1 MERPAEPLL
10 RCFAANDAL
19 HRPPSPPPRKI
30 PESALFA
37 LRGILVSSLQTSG
50 GNGHRVDAPVPR
62 ARHAPGRT
70 SSSSPPPPPRR
81 RPRLHVTFDSPTA
94 RATAGVTTV
103 NSDNRPSTA
112 PTPPQNSSR
121 GKENA
126 VKDREERLRLVREKH
141 DEERQRKLDELKQQA
156 LAVQRYREQKEEER
170 RRRLDEMR
178 SRDSERRQQVEER
191 KRQLFEAEREKRD
204 AILKKNLEREA
215 RIVSKRRNERSSIV
229 FAFGSSTPRMLE
241 PSETGGSYWASR
253 RATSTSNVMML
264 SSTTPMGPLTRRS
277 SERELNECSGK
288 KRAASAGG
296 LSNRS
301 TDDFSEYNNKRHSV
315 MDVLRWSDMCYPVIP
330 EYPVDVGCEGGDGSA
345 ERRAARRKTDLMPTI
360 VSPRD
365 LTPCSR
371 PGSSSSSR
379 RSPGRAS
386 SMTRLDG
393 TAATAFGGGGVRLLS
408 SARSMSHLAGGGGR
422 SVVLGANKD
431 RSTHHR
437 SMIALN
443 PVPPPRPTRAER
455 LRKRAREFANGGGAG
470 MKSGE
475 MTPNRPQSSMS
486 QSSTGPL
493 PTQPRSRPVATPR
506 KPRPISIAVTGV
518 TSDPP
523 AKSPATGERPPLP
536 KVNVTKKSI
545 TPKVETKKFP
555 NDNTKQQS
563 STAVKDKNKNA
574 KNSTETSDNVESS
587 DQQHTTAVVSKDE
600 DSHRENSIQGSVN
613 DLAECD
619 MTASMLATKQK
630 ISTEEEAKAALAE
643 RRKLA
648 REQAERDAELERQRL
663 EAERLAEE
671 ERLRCEEEEQ
681 RRQEEEQ
688 LRMLEEA
695 RKSEELRLQLAIEET
710 KKREE
715 EDKKRKEEEH
725 KLKLEKEEADRKA
738 KEEAEKLR
746 QEMEIKLK
754 KEEEDRQLRR
764 KRVEAIMLRTRNQ
777 GKGNASTK
785 EETESAE
792 QHAGENKTE
801 KPSSDPMT
809 TSQGP
814 VSETDAMLNA
824 ERVHSSSSTT
834 SSASSS
840 PTSPTGDTQ
849 SNGLL
854 PVETSG
860 SKQNGRAD
868 NSAVHQSNGCLPT
881 ANGGTVFSSEVQLNN
896 VTNNLLDLSLEPIP
910 SDALS
915 TQQIIDIGMSKCIQ
929 GNTADFPA
937 YQETNRS
944 EQQIV
949 NDLLS

>member
-1 MERPAEPLL
+1 MEHPAEPLQL
-10 RCFAANDAL
+10 RYDDVNDTL
-19 HRPPSPPPRKI
+19 HDRSPSPPPRKI
-30 PESALFA
+30 PESALSA
-37 LRGILVSSLQTSG
+37 LRGILVSSLQMPAE
-50 GNGHRVDAPVPR
+50 APVPR
-62 ARHAPGRT
+62 ARRAPGRT

-81 RPRLHVTFDSPTA
+81 RPRLHVTFESRTA

-126 VKDREERLRLVREKH
+126 IKDREERLRLVREKH

-178 SRDSERRQQVEER
+178 LRDTERRQQVEER

-301 TDDFSEYNNKRHSV
+301 TDEYNNKRHSV
-315 MDVLRWSDMCYPVIP
+315 MGVLHWSDMCYPVIP
-330 EYPVDVGCEGGDGSA
+330 EYPVDVVCEGGDGSA
-345 ERRAARRKTDLMPTI
+345 ERKAARRKTDLMPTI

-379 RSPGRAS
+379 RSP
-386 SMTRLDG
+386 
-393 TAATAFGGGGVRLLS
+393 
-408 SARSMSHLAGGGGR
+408 
-422 SVVLGANKD
+422 
-431 RSTHHR
+431 
-437 SMIALN
+437 
-443 PVPPPRPTRAER
+443 
-455 LRKRAREFANGGGAG
+455 G

-518 TSDPP
+518 TSDQPI
-523 AKSPATGERPPLP
+523 KSPATGERPPLP

-555 NDNTKQQS
+555 NDNTKLQS
-563 STAVKDKNKNA
+563 TTVKEKNKNA
-574 KNSTETSDNVESS
+574 KNSTETPDNVESS
-587 DQQHTTAVVSKDE
+587 EQQHTVAVVPKDE
-600 DSHRENSIQGSVN
+600 DSRENSNQGSVN

-715 EDKKRKEEEH
+715 EEKKRKEEEH

-792 QHAGENKTE
+792 QQAGENKTE

-814 VSETDAMLNA
+814 VSETEAMLTA

-834 SSASSS
+834 SSASS
-840 PTSPTGDTQ
+840 PTSPPGEAL

-881 ANGGTVFSSEVQLNN
+881 ANGGTVFNSEVQLNN

-915 TQQIIDIGMSKCIQ
+915 TQQIIDIGMKKCIQ
-929 GNTADFPA
+929 DNTTEFTT

>member
-1 MERPAEPLL
+1 MEHPAEPLQL
-10 RCFAANDAL
+10 RYDDVNDTL
-19 HRPPSPPPRKI
+19 HDRSPSPPPRKI
-30 PESALFA
+30 PESALSA
-37 LRGILVSSLQTSG
+37 LRGILVSSLQMPAE
-50 GNGHRVDAPVPR
+50 APVPR
-62 ARHAPGRT
+62 ARRTPGRT

-81 RPRLHVTFDSPTA
+81 RPRLHVTFESRTA
-94 RATAGVTTV
+94 RATAAGVTTV

-121 GKENA
+121 AGGLHWFAHGADSFDFYDETDETGKENA
-126 VKDREERLRLVREKH
+126 IKDREERLRLVREKH

-178 SRDSERRQQVEER
+178 LRDTERRQQVEER

-301 TDDFSEYNNKRHSV
+301 TD
-315 MDVLRWSDMCYPVIP
+315 
-330 EYPVDVGCEGGDGSA
+330 
-345 ERRAARRKTDLMPTI
+345 
-360 VSPRD
+360 
-365 LTPCSR
+365 
-371 PGSSSSSR
+371 
-379 RSPGRAS
+379 
-386 SMTRLDG
+386 
-393 TAATAFGGGGVRLLS
+393 
-408 SARSMSHLAGGGGR
+408 
-422 SVVLGANKD
+422 
-431 RSTHHR
+431 
-437 SMIALN
+437 
-443 PVPPPRPTRAER
+443 
-455 LRKRAREFANGGGAG
+455 G

-475 MTPNRPQSSMS
+475 MTPNRPMSSMS

-518 TSDPP
+518 TSDQPV
-523 AKSPATGERPPLP
+523 KSPATGERPPLP

-555 NDNTKQQS
+555 NDNTKLQS
-563 STAVKDKNKNA
+563 TTVKEKNKNA
-574 KNSTETSDNVESS
+574 KNSTETPDNVESS
-587 DQQHTTAVVSKDE
+587 EQQHTVAVVSKDE
-600 DSHRENSIQGSVN
+600 DSRENSNQGSVN

-715 EDKKRKEEEH
+715 EEKKRKEEEH

-792 QHAGENKTE
+792 QQAGENKSE

-814 VSETDAMLNA
+814 VSETEAMLTA

-834 SSASSS
+834 SSASS
-840 PTSPTGDTQ
+840 PTSPPGEAL

-881 ANGGTVFSSEVQLNN
+881 ANGGTVFNSEVQLNN

-915 TQQIIDIGMSKCIQ
+915 TQQIIDIGMKKCIQ
-929 GNTADFPA
+929 DNTTEFTT

>member
-1 MERPAEPLL
+1 MAGLL
-10 RCFAANDAL
+10 RVPHYRHSGEDSRRTGPEEGIDNL
-19 HRPPSPPPRKI
+19 LLV
-30 PESALFA
+30 PESVLDMDGNQLRDDLNGLRFA
-37 LRGILVSSLQTSG
+37 FRKQYLQADLG
-50 GNGHRVDAPVPR
+50 PQGNIWI
-62 ARHAPGRT
+62 
-70 SSSSPPPPPRR
+70 S
-81 RPRLHVTFDSPTA
+81 
-94 RATAGVTTV
+94 GVTTV

-126 VKDREERLRLVREKH
+126 IKDREERLRLVREKH

-178 SRDSERRQQVEER
+178 LRDTERRQQVEER

-301 TDDFSEYNNKRHSV
+301 TDEYNNKRHSV
-315 MDVLRWSDMCYPVIP
+315 MGVLHWSDMCYPVIP
-330 EYPVDVGCEGGDGSA
+330 EYPVDVVCEGGDGSA
-345 ERRAARRKTDLMPTI
+345 ERKAARRKTDLMPTI

-379 RSPGRAS
+379 RSP
-386 SMTRLDG
+386 
-393 TAATAFGGGGVRLLS
+393 
-408 SARSMSHLAGGGGR
+408 
-422 SVVLGANKD
+422 
-431 RSTHHR
+431 
-437 SMIALN
+437 
-443 PVPPPRPTRAER
+443 
-455 LRKRAREFANGGGAG
+455 G

-518 TSDPP
+518 TSDQPI
-523 AKSPATGERPPLP
+523 KSPATGERPPLP

-555 NDNTKQQS
+555 NDNTKLQS
-563 STAVKDKNKNA
+563 TTVKEKNKNA
-574 KNSTETSDNVESS
+574 KNSTETPDNVESS
-587 DQQHTTAVVSKDE
+587 EQQHTVAVVPKDE
-600 DSHRENSIQGSVN
+600 DSRENSNQGSVN

-715 EDKKRKEEEH
+715 EEKKRKEEEH

-792 QHAGENKTE
+792 QQAGENKTE

-814 VSETDAMLNA
+814 VSETEAMLTA

-834 SSASSS
+834 SSASS
-840 PTSPTGDTQ
+840 PTSPPGEAL

-881 ANGGTVFSSEVQLNN
+881 ANGGTVFNSEVQLNN

-915 TQQIIDIGMSKCIQ
+915 TQQIIDIGMKKCIQ
-929 GNTADFPA
+929 DNTTEFTT

>member
-1 MERPAEPLL
+1 M
-10 RCFAANDAL
+10 NHAL
-19 HRPPSPPPRKI
+19 TFV
-30 PESALFA
+30 LQMDW
-37 LRGILVSSLQTSG
+37 VSNNQYNQNWT
-50 GNGHRVDAPVPR
+50 
-62 ARHAPGRT
+62 
-70 SSSSPPPPPRR
+70 
-81 RPRLHVTFDSPTA
+81 
-94 RATAGVTTV
+94 GVTTV
-103 NSDNRPSTA
+103 NSDNRPNTA

-126 VKDREERLRLVREKH
+126 IKDREERLRLVREKH

-178 SRDSERRQQVEER
+178 LRDSERRQQVEER

-301 TDDFSEYNNKRHSV
+301 TD
-315 MDVLRWSDMCYPVIP
+315 
-330 EYPVDVGCEGGDGSA
+330 EGGDGSA

-393 TAATAFGGGGVRLLS
+393 AATAFGGGSGRLLS
-408 SARSMSHLAGGGGR
+408 SARSMSHLAGGGGGGGGGR

-431 RSTHHR
+431 RSTLHR

-518 TSDPP
+518 TSDQS

-555 NDNTKQQS
+555 NDNTKLQS
-563 STAVKDKNKNA
+563 TTVKEKNKNT

-587 DQQHTTAVVSKDE
+587 EQQHTVAAVSKDE
-600 DSHRENSIQGSVN
+600 DSRENSNQGSVN

-715 EDKKRKEEEH
+715 EEKKRKEEEH

-792 QHAGENKTE
+792 QQAGENKTE

-814 VSETDAMLNA
+814 VSETEAMLTA
-824 ERVHSSSSTT
+824 ERVHSSSTTT
-834 SSASSS
+834 SSASS
-840 PTSPTGDTQ
+840 PTSPPGDVL

-854 PVETSG
+854 PVETSD

-868 NSAVHQSNGCLPT
+868 NSTAHQSNGCLPT

-915 TQQIIDIGMSKCIQ
+915 TQQIIDIGMKKCIQ
-929 GNTADFPA
+929 DNTTEFTT

>member
-1 MERPAEPLL
+1 MAEFV
-10 RCFAANDAL
+10 RVTSN
-19 HRPPSPPPRKI
+19 PSI
-30 PESALFA
+30 NS
-37 LRGILVSSLQTSG
+37 
-50 GNGHRVDAPVPR
+50 
-62 ARHAPGRT
+62 
-70 SSSSPPPPPRR
+70 
-81 RPRLHVTFDSPTA
+81 
-94 RATAGVTTV
+94 AGVTTV

-126 VKDREERLRLVREKH
+126 IKDREERLRLVREKH

-178 SRDSERRQQVEER
+178 LRDTERRQQVEER

-301 TDDFSEYNNKRHSV
+301 TDEYNNKRHSV
-315 MDVLRWSDMCYPVIP
+315 MGVLHWSDMCYPVIP
-330 EYPVDVGCEGGDGSA
+330 EYPVDVVCEGGDGSA
-345 ERRAARRKTDLMPTI
+345 ERKAARRKTDLMPTI

-379 RSPGRAS
+379 RSP
-386 SMTRLDG
+386 
-393 TAATAFGGGGVRLLS
+393 
-408 SARSMSHLAGGGGR
+408 
-422 SVVLGANKD
+422 
-431 RSTHHR
+431 
-437 SMIALN
+437 
-443 PVPPPRPTRAER
+443 
-455 LRKRAREFANGGGAG
+455 G

-518 TSDPP
+518 TSDQPI
-523 AKSPATGERPPLP
+523 KSPATGERPPLP

-555 NDNTKQQS
+555 NDNTKLQS
-563 STAVKDKNKNA
+563 TTVKEKNKNA
-574 KNSTETSDNVESS
+574 KNSTETPDNVESS
-587 DQQHTTAVVSKDE
+587 EQQHTVAVVPKDE
-600 DSHRENSIQGSVN
+600 DSRENSNQGSVN

-715 EDKKRKEEEH
+715 EEKKRKEEEH

-792 QHAGENKTE
+792 QQAGENKTE

-814 VSETDAMLNA
+814 VSETEAMLTA

-834 SSASSS
+834 SSASS
-840 PTSPTGDTQ
+840 PTSPPGEAL

-881 ANGGTVFSSEVQLNN
+881 ANGGTVFNSEVQLNN

-915 TQQIIDIGMSKCIQ
+915 TQQIIDIGMKKCIQ
-929 GNTADFPA
+929 DNTTEFTT

>member
-1 MERPAEPLL
+1 MERPTVAPMTLG
-10 RCFAANDAL
+10 CFSA
-19 HRPPSPPPRKI
+19 PRNI
-30 PESALFA
+30 PESALTA
-37 LRGILVSSLQTSG
+37 LRGILRTSLSAAA
-50 GNGHRVDAPVPR
+50 APVPPAR
-62 ARHAPGRT
+62 RYVPHRRHA
-70 SSSSPPPPPRR
+70 SPPQ
-81 RPRLHVTFDSPTA
+81 RPDRHVTFDSPAACTRTA
-94 RATAGVTTV
+94 AGVTTV

-112 PTPPQNSSR
+112 PTPPQNPSKGGLHWFAHGADSFDFYGETYET
-121 GKENA
+121 GKDA
-126 VKDREERLRLVREKH
+126 IKDREERLRLVREKH
-141 DEERQRKLDELKQQA
+141 DEERQRKLEELKQQA

-170 RRRLDEMR
+170 RRRLEEMR
-178 SRDSERRQQVEER
+178 SRDFERRQQVEER
-191 KRQLFEAEREKRD
+191 KRQLFEAEREKRE
-204 AILKKNLEREA
+204 AILKKNQEREA
-215 RIVSKRRNERSSIV
+215 RIESKRRNERSSIV

-296 LSNRS
+296 LSNRN
-301 TDDFSEYNNKRHSV
+301 TD
-315 MDVLRWSDMCYPVIP
+315 
-330 EYPVDVGCEGGDGSA
+330 
-345 ERRAARRKTDLMPTI
+345 
-360 VSPRD
+360 
-365 LTPCSR
+365 
-371 PGSSSSSR
+371 
-379 RSPGRAS
+379 
-386 SMTRLDG
+386 
-393 TAATAFGGGGVRLLS
+393 
-408 SARSMSHLAGGGGR
+408 
-422 SVVLGANKD
+422 
-431 RSTHHR
+431 
-437 SMIALN
+437 
-443 PVPPPRPTRAER
+443 
-455 LRKRAREFANGGGAG
+455 G

-475 MTPNRPQSSMS
+475 MTPSRPQSSMS

-493 PTQPRSRPVATPR
+493 PSQPRSRPVATPR
-506 KPRPISIAVTGV
+506 KPRPISIAVTGI
-518 TSDPP
+518 TASTDQS

-536 KVNVTKKSI
+536 KVNVTKKTI
-545 TPKVETKKFP
+545 TPKTESKKFP
-555 NDNTKQQS
+555 NDNKQSTTKEKIKNTKS
-563 STAVKDKNKNA
+563 S
-574 KNSTETSDNVESS
+574 ETSENVESS
-587 DQQHTTAVVSKDE
+587 QHHSTAVMSKDE
-600 DSHRENSIQGSVN
+600 DSQENSIQESIS

-643 RRKLA
+643 RRRLA
-648 REQAERDAELERQRL
+648 REQAEKDAELERQRL

-688 LRMLEEA
+688 LRLLEEA

-715 EDKKRKEEEH
+715 EEKKRKEEEL

-777 GKGNASTK
+777 GKGSSNASTK
-785 EETESAE
+785 EETESTE
-792 QHAGENKTE
+792 QQAGEKTE
-801 KPSSDPMT
+801 KLSSDLMT

-814 VSETDAMLNA
+814 VSDTEAMLTA
-824 ERVHSSSSTT
+824 ERNHSSSSVL
-834 SSASSS
+834 
-840 PTSPTGDTQ
+840 PPDDVL

-854 PVETSG
+854 LEPSG
-860 SKQNGRAD
+860 PKQNGHTNNDD
-868 NSAVHQSNGCLPT
+868 NSNNSGAIHHSNGHSA
-881 ANGGTVFSSEVQLNN
+881 ANGSIFGSEVQLNN

-910 SDALS
+910 SDTLS

-929 GNTADFPA
+929 DNATDFTA

-944 EQQIV
+944 EKQIV

>member
-1 MERPAEPLL
+1 MAGLL
-10 RCFAANDAL
+10 RVPHYRHSGEDSRRTGPEEGIDNL
-19 HRPPSPPPRKI
+19 LLV
-30 PESALFA
+30 PESVLDMDGNQLRDDLNGLRFA
-37 LRGILVSSLQTSG
+37 FRKQYLQADLG
-50 GNGHRVDAPVPR
+50 PQGNIWI
-62 ARHAPGRT
+62 
-70 SSSSPPPPPRR
+70 S
-81 RPRLHVTFDSPTA
+81 
-94 RATAGVTTV
+94 GVTTV
-103 NSDNRPSTA
+103 NSDNRPNTA

-121 GKENA
+121 GGLHWFAHGADSFDFNDETDETGKENA
-126 VKDREERLRLVREKH
+126 IKDREERLRLVREKH

-178 SRDSERRQQVEER
+178 LRDSERRQQVEER

-315 MDVLRWSDMCYPVIP
+315 MNVLHWSDMCYPVIP

-393 TAATAFGGGGVRLLS
+393 AATAFGGGSGRLLS
-408 SARSMSHLAGGGGR
+408 SARSMSHLAGGGGGGGGGR

-431 RSTHHR
+431 RSTLHR

-518 TSDPP
+518 TSDQS

-555 NDNTKQQS
+555 NDNTKLQS
-563 STAVKDKNKNA
+563 TTVKEKNKNA

-587 DQQHTTAVVSKDE
+587 EQQHTVAAVSKDE
-600 DSHRENSIQGSVN
+600 DSRENSNQGSVN

-715 EDKKRKEEEH
+715 EEKKRKEEEH

-792 QHAGENKTE
+792 QQAGENKTE

-814 VSETDAMLNA
+814 VSETEAMLTA
-824 ERVHSSSSTT
+824 ERVHSSSTTT
-834 SSASSS
+834 SSASS
-840 PTSPTGDTQ
+840 PTSPPGDVL

-868 NSAVHQSNGCLPT
+868 NSTAHQSNGCLPT

-915 TQQIIDIGMSKCIQ
+915 TQQIIDIGMKKCIQ
-929 GNTADFPA
+929 DNTTEFTT

>member
-1 MERPAEPLL
+1 MAEFV
-10 RCFAANDAL
+10 RVTSN
-19 HRPPSPPPRKI
+19 PSI
-30 PESALFA
+30 NS
-37 LRGILVSSLQTSG
+37 
-50 GNGHRVDAPVPR
+50 
-62 ARHAPGRT
+62 
-70 SSSSPPPPPRR
+70 
-81 RPRLHVTFDSPTA
+81 
-94 RATAGVTTV
+94 GVTTV

-126 VKDREERLRLVREKH
+126 IKDREERLRLVREKH

-301 TDDFSEYNNKRHSV
+301 TDEYNNKRHSV

-393 TAATAFGGGGVRLLS
+393 TAATAFGGGGGRLLS
-408 SARSMSHLAGGGGR
+408 SARSMSHLASGGGR

-555 NDNTKQQS
+555 NDNTKQQT

-587 DQQHTTAVVSKDE
+587 NQHHTTSVVSKDE
-600 DSHRENSIQGSVN
+600 DSRENSIQGSVN

-792 QHAGENKTE
+792 QQAGENKTE

-814 VSETDAMLNA
+814 VSETEAMLTA
-824 ERVHSSSSTT
+824 ERVHSLSSNT

-840 PTSPTGDTQ
+840 PTSPPGDTL

-881 ANGGTVFSSEVQLNN
+881 ANGGTVFNSEVQLNN

>member
-1 MERPAEPLL
+1 
-10 RCFAANDAL
+10 
-19 HRPPSPPPRKI
+19 
-30 PESALFA
+30 
-37 LRGILVSSLQTSG
+37 
-50 GNGHRVDAPVPR
+50 
-62 ARHAPGRT
+62 
-70 SSSSPPPPPRR
+70 
-81 RPRLHVTFDSPTA
+81 
-94 RATAGVTTV
+94 
-103 NSDNRPSTA
+103 
-112 PTPPQNSSR
+112 
-121 GKENA
+121 
-126 VKDREERLRLVREKH
+126 
-141 DEERQRKLDELKQQA
+141 
-156 LAVQRYREQKEEER
+156 
-170 RRRLDEMR
+170 
-178 SRDSERRQQVEER
+178 
-191 KRQLFEAEREKRD
+191 
-204 AILKKNLEREA
+204 
-215 RIVSKRRNERSSIV
+215 
-229 FAFGSSTPRMLE
+229 
-241 PSETGGSYWASR
+241 
-253 RATSTSNVMML
+253 
-264 SSTTPMGPLTRRS
+264 
-277 SERELNECSGK
+277 
-288 KRAASAGG
+288 
-296 LSNRS
+296 
-301 TDDFSEYNNKRHSV
+301 
-315 MDVLRWSDMCYPVIP
+315 
-330 EYPVDVGCEGGDGSA
+330 
-345 ERRAARRKTDLMPTI
+345 
-360 VSPRD
+360 
-365 LTPCSR
+365 
-371 PGSSSSSR
+371 
-379 RSPGRAS
+379 
-386 SMTRLDG
+386 
-393 TAATAFGGGGVRLLS
+393 
-408 SARSMSHLAGGGGR
+408 
-422 SVVLGANKD
+422 
-431 RSTHHR
+431 
-437 SMIALN
+437 
-443 PVPPPRPTRAER
+443 
-455 LRKRAREFANGGGAG
+455 
-470 MKSGE
+470 
-475 MTPNRPQSSMS
+475 
-486 QSSTGPL
+486 
-493 PTQPRSRPVATPR
+493 
-506 KPRPISIAVTGV
+506 VTGV
-518 TSDPP
+518 TSDQPV
-523 AKSPATGERPPLP
+523 KSPATGERPPLP

-555 NDNTKQQS
+555 NDNTKLQS
-563 STAVKDKNKNA
+563 TTVKEKNKNA
-574 KNSTETSDNVESS
+574 KNSTETPDNVESS
-587 DQQHTTAVVSKDE
+587 EQQHTVAVVSKDE
-600 DSHRENSIQGSVN
+600 DSRENSNQGSVN

-715 EDKKRKEEEH
+715 EEKKRKEEEH

-792 QHAGENKTE
+792 QQAGENKTE

-814 VSETDAMLNA
+814 VSETEAMLTA

-834 SSASSS
+834 TSSASS
-840 PTSPTGDTQ
+840 PTSPPGEAL

-860 SKQNGRAD
+860 SKQNGLAD

-881 ANGGTVFSSEVQLNN
+881 ANGGTVFNSEVQLNN

-915 TQQIIDIGMSKCIQ
+915 TQQIIDIGMKKCIQ
-929 GNTADFPA
+929 DNTTEFTA

-944 EQQIV
+944 DQQIV

>member
-1 MERPAEPLL
+1 MKFNRSLYSFHSGLFFDFVNP
-10 RCFAANDAL
+10 NDL
-19 HRPPSPPPRKI
+19 TQISI
-30 PESALFA
+30 
-37 LRGILVSSLQTSG
+37 Q
-50 GNGHRVDAPVPR
+50 
-62 ARHAPGRT
+62 
-70 SSSSPPPPPRR
+70 
-81 RPRLHVTFDSPTA
+81 
-94 RATAGVTTV
+94 GVTTV

-126 VKDREERLRLVREKH
+126 IKDREERLRLVREKH

-178 SRDSERRQQVEER
+178 LRDTERRQQVEER

-301 TDDFSEYNNKRHSV
+301 TDEYNNKRHSV
-315 MDVLRWSDMCYPVIP
+315 MGVLHWSDMCYPVIP
-330 EYPVDVGCEGGDGSA
+330 EYPVDVVCEGGDGSA
-345 ERRAARRKTDLMPTI
+345 ERKAARRKTDLMPTI

-393 TAATAFGGGGVRLLS
+393 AATAFGGGCGRLLS
-408 SARSMSHLAGGGGR
+408 SARSMSHLASGGGGGR

-475 MTPNRPQSSMS
+475 MTPNRPMSSMS

-518 TSDPP
+518 TSDQPV
-523 AKSPATGERPPLP
+523 KSPATGERPPLP

-555 NDNTKQQS
+555 NDNTKLQS
-563 STAVKDKNKNA
+563 TTVKEKNKNA
-574 KNSTETSDNVESS
+574 KNSTETPDNVESS
-587 DQQHTTAVVSKDE
+587 EQQHTVAVVSKDE
-600 DSHRENSIQGSVN
+600 DSRENSNQGSVN

-715 EDKKRKEEEH
+715 EEKKRKEEEH

-792 QHAGENKTE
+792 QQAGENKSE

-814 VSETDAMLNA
+814 VSETEAMLTA

-834 SSASSS
+834 SSASS
-840 PTSPTGDTQ
+840 PTSPPGEAL

-881 ANGGTVFSSEVQLNN
+881 ANGGTVFNSEVQLNN

-915 TQQIIDIGMSKCIQ
+915 TQQIIDIGMKKCIQ
-929 GNTADFPA
+929 DNTTEFTT

>member
-1 MERPAEPLL
+1 MAGLL
-10 RCFAANDAL
+10 RVPHYRHSGENCRRTGPEEGIDNLLLVPGSVLDMDGNQLRDDLNGLRFAF
-19 HRPPSPPPRKI
+19 RKQY
-30 PESALFA
+30 
-37 LRGILVSSLQTSG
+37 LQADLG
-50 GNGHRVDAPVPR
+50 PQGNIWI
-62 ARHAPGRT
+62 
-70 SSSSPPPPPRR
+70 S
-81 RPRLHVTFDSPTA
+81 
-94 RATAGVTTV
+94 GVTTV

-126 VKDREERLRLVREKH
+126 IKDREERLRLVREKH

-178 SRDSERRQQVEER
+178 LRDSERRQQVEER

-301 TDDFSEYNNKRHSV
+301 TD
-315 MDVLRWSDMCYPVIP
+315 
-330 EYPVDVGCEGGDGSA
+330 EGGDGSA

-393 TAATAFGGGGVRLLS
+393 AAATAFGGGGGRLLS

-475 MTPNRPQSSMS
+475 MTPNRPLSSMS

-574 KNSTETSDNVESS
+574 KNSTETPDNVESS

-600 DSHRENSIQGSVN
+600 DSRENSTQGSVN

-619 MTASMLATKQK
+619 MTASMLLTKQK

-715 EDKKRKEEEH
+715 EDRKRKEEEH

-792 QHAGENKTE
+792 QQAGENKTE
-801 KPSSDPMT
+801 KSSSDRMT

-814 VSETDAMLNA
+814 ISETEAMLTA
-824 ERVHSSSSTT
+824 ERVHSLSSTT
-834 SSASSS
+834 STASSS
-840 PTSPTGDTQ
+840 PTSPTGDTL
-849 SNGLL
+849 SNGMHS
-854 PVETSG
+854 VESSG

-868 NSAVHQSNGCLPT
+868 ESVVHQSNGCLPT
-881 ANGGTVFSSEVQLNN
+881 ANGNTVFSSEVQLNN
-896 VTNNLLDLSLEPIP
+896 VTNNLLDLSLEPIS

>member
-1 MERPAEPLL
+1 M
-10 RCFAANDAL
+10 NHAL
-19 HRPPSPPPRKI
+19 TFV
-30 PESALFA
+30 LQMDW
-37 LRGILVSSLQTSG
+37 VSDNQY
-50 GNGHRVDAPVPR
+50 NQNWR
-62 ARHAPGRT
+62 
-70 SSSSPPPPPRR
+70 
-81 RPRLHVTFDSPTA
+81 
-94 RATAGVTTV
+94 VTTV

-126 VKDREERLRLVREKH
+126 IKDREERLRLVREKH

-301 TDDFSEYNNKRHSV
+301 TDEYNNKRHSV

-393 TAATAFGGGGVRLLS
+393 TAATAFGGGGGRLLS
-408 SARSMSHLAGGGGR
+408 SARSMSHLASGGGR

-555 NDNTKQQS
+555 NDNTKQQT

-587 DQQHTTAVVSKDE
+587 NQHHTTSVVSKDE
-600 DSHRENSIQGSVN
+600 DSRENSIQGSVN

-792 QHAGENKTE
+792 QQAGENKTE

-814 VSETDAMLNA
+814 VSETEAMLTA
-824 ERVHSSSSTT
+824 ERVHSLSSNT

-840 PTSPTGDTQ
+840 PTSPPGDTL

-881 ANGGTVFSSEVQLNN
+881 ANGGTVFNSEVQLNN

>member
-1 MERPAEPLL
+1 M
-10 RCFAANDAL
+10 NHAL
-19 HRPPSPPPRKI
+19 TFV
-30 PESALFA
+30 LQMDW
-37 LRGILVSSLQTSG
+37 VSNNQYNQNWT
-50 GNGHRVDAPVPR
+50 
-62 ARHAPGRT
+62 
-70 SSSSPPPPPRR
+70 
-81 RPRLHVTFDSPTA
+81 
-94 RATAGVTTV
+94 GVTTV

-126 VKDREERLRLVREKH
+126 IKDREERLRLVREKH

-178 SRDSERRQQVEER
+178 LRDTERRQQVEER

-301 TDDFSEYNNKRHSV
+301 TDEYNNKRHSV
-315 MDVLRWSDMCYPVIP
+315 MGVLHWSDMCYPVIP
-330 EYPVDVGCEGGDGSA
+330 EYPVDVVCEGGDGSA
-345 ERRAARRKTDLMPTI
+345 ERKAARRKTDLMPTI

-379 RSPGRAS
+379 RSP
-386 SMTRLDG
+386 
-393 TAATAFGGGGVRLLS
+393 
-408 SARSMSHLAGGGGR
+408 
-422 SVVLGANKD
+422 
-431 RSTHHR
+431 
-437 SMIALN
+437 
-443 PVPPPRPTRAER
+443 
-455 LRKRAREFANGGGAG
+455 G

-518 TSDPP
+518 TSDQPI
-523 AKSPATGERPPLP
+523 KSPATGERPPLP

-555 NDNTKQQS
+555 NDNTKLQS
-563 STAVKDKNKNA
+563 TTVKEKNKNA
-574 KNSTETSDNVESS
+574 KNSTETPDNVESS
-587 DQQHTTAVVSKDE
+587 EQQHTVAVVPKDE
-600 DSHRENSIQGSVN
+600 DSRENSNQGSVN

-715 EDKKRKEEEH
+715 EEKKRKEEEH

-792 QHAGENKTE
+792 QQAGENKTE

-814 VSETDAMLNA
+814 VSETEAMLTA

-834 SSASSS
+834 SSASS
-840 PTSPTGDTQ
+840 PTSPPGEAL

-881 ANGGTVFSSEVQLNN
+881 ANGGTVFNSEVQLNN

-915 TQQIIDIGMSKCIQ
+915 TQQIIDIGMKKCIQ
-929 GNTADFPA
+929 DNTTEFTT

>member
-1 MERPAEPLL
+1 MEHPVEPLQ
-10 RCFAANDAL
+10 FQYNDASDTL
-19 HRPPSPPPRKI
+19 HDRSPSPQPQKI
-30 PESALFA
+30 SESALSA
-37 LRGILVSSLQTSG
+37 LRGILVSSLQISAE
-50 GNGHRVDAPVPR
+50 APVPR
-62 ARHAPGRT
+62 PRQAPAKT
-70 SSSSPPPPPRR
+70 SFSSPPPPPRR
-81 RPRLHVTFDSPTA
+81 RPRLHVTFDSRTA
-94 RATAGVTTV
+94 RATAAGVTTV
-103 NSDNRPSTA
+103 NSDNRPNTA

-121 GKENA
+121 AGGLHWFAHGADSFDFYDETNETGKENA
-126 VKDREERLRLVREKH
+126 IKDREERLRLVREKH

-178 SRDSERRQQVEER
+178 LRDTERRQQVEER

-301 TDDFSEYNNKRHSV
+301 TD
-315 MDVLRWSDMCYPVIP
+315 
-330 EYPVDVGCEGGDGSA
+330 
-345 ERRAARRKTDLMPTI
+345 
-360 VSPRD
+360 
-365 LTPCSR
+365 
-371 PGSSSSSR
+371 
-379 RSPGRAS
+379 
-386 SMTRLDG
+386 
-393 TAATAFGGGGVRLLS
+393 
-408 SARSMSHLAGGGGR
+408 
-422 SVVLGANKD
+422 
-431 RSTHHR
+431 
-437 SMIALN
+437 
-443 PVPPPRPTRAER
+443 
-455 LRKRAREFANGGGAG
+455 G

-518 TSDPP
+518 TSDQP

-555 NDNTKQQS
+555 NDNTKLQS
-563 STAVKDKNKNA
+563 TSVKEKNKNI
-574 KNSTETSDNVESS
+574 KNSTETHPDNVESS
-587 DQQHTTAVVSKDE
+587 EQQHTAAVVSKDE
-600 DSHRENSIQGSVN
+600 DSRENSNQGSVN

-715 EDKKRKEEEH
+715 EERKRKEEEH

-792 QHAGENKTE
+792 QQAGENKTG

-809 TSQGP
+809 TSVGP
-814 VSETDAMLNA
+814 VSETEAMLSA

-834 SSASSS
+834 SSASS
-840 PTSPTGDTQ
+840 PTSPPGNAL
-849 SNGLL
+849 SNGLVS
-854 PVETSG
+854 VETSG

-868 NSAVHQSNGCLPT
+868 NSAVHQSNGCVPT
-881 ANGGTVFSSEVQLNN
+881 ANGGSVFSSEVQLNN

-915 TQQIIDIGMSKCIQ
+915 TQQIIDIGMKKCIQ
-929 GNTADFPA
+929 DNTPEFTT

>member
-10 RCFAANDAL
+10 QCFAANDSL

-50 GNGHRVDAPVPR
+50 GNGHRVDVAAAPVPR
-62 ARHAPGRT
+62 ARQAPGRT

-126 VKDREERLRLVREKH
+126 IKDREERLRLVREKH

-301 TDDFSEYNNKRHSV
+301 TDEYNNKRHSV

-393 TAATAFGGGGVRLLS
+393 TAATAFGGGGGRLLS
-408 SARSMSHLAGGGGR
+408 SARSMSHLASGGGR

-555 NDNTKQQS
+555 NDNTKQQT

-587 DQQHTTAVVSKDE
+587 NQHHTTSVVSKDE
-600 DSHRENSIQGSVN
+600 DSRENSIQGSVN

-792 QHAGENKTE
+792 QQAGENKTE

-814 VSETDAMLNA
+814 VSETEAMLTA
-824 ERVHSSSSTT
+824 ERVHSLSSNT

-840 PTSPTGDTQ
+840 PTSPPGDTL

-881 ANGGTVFSSEVQLNN
+881 ANGGTVFNSEVQLNN

>member
-1 MERPAEPLL
+1 M
-10 RCFAANDAL
+10 NHAL
-19 HRPPSPPPRKI
+19 TFV
-30 PESALFA
+30 LQMDW
-37 LRGILVSSLQTSG
+37 VSNNQY
-50 GNGHRVDAPVPR
+50 NQNWR
-62 ARHAPGRT
+62 
-70 SSSSPPPPPRR
+70 
-81 RPRLHVTFDSPTA
+81 
-94 RATAGVTTV
+94 VTTV

-126 VKDREERLRLVREKH
+126 IKDREERLRLVREKH

-178 SRDSERRQQVEER
+178 LRDTERRQQVEER

-301 TDDFSEYNNKRHSV
+301 TDEYNNKRHSV
-315 MDVLRWSDMCYPVIP
+315 MGVLHWSDMCYPVIP
-330 EYPVDVGCEGGDGSA
+330 EYPVDVVCEGGDGSA
-345 ERRAARRKTDLMPTI
+345 ERKAARRKTDLMPTI

-393 TAATAFGGGGVRLLS
+393 AATAFGGGCGRLLS
-408 SARSMSHLAGGGGR
+408 SARSMSHLASGGGGGR

-475 MTPNRPQSSMS
+475 MTPNRPMSSMS

-518 TSDPP
+518 TSDQPV
-523 AKSPATGERPPLP
+523 KSPATGERPPLP

-555 NDNTKQQS
+555 NDNTKLQS
-563 STAVKDKNKNA
+563 TTVKEKNKNA
-574 KNSTETSDNVESS
+574 KNSTETPDNVESS
-587 DQQHTTAVVSKDE
+587 EQQHTVAVVSKDE
-600 DSHRENSIQGSVN
+600 DSRENSNQGSVN

-715 EDKKRKEEEH
+715 EEKKRKEEEH

-792 QHAGENKTE
+792 QQAGENKSE

-814 VSETDAMLNA
+814 VSETEAMLTA

-834 SSASSS
+834 SSASS
-840 PTSPTGDTQ
+840 PTSPPGEAL

-881 ANGGTVFSSEVQLNN
+881 ANGGTVFNSEVQLNN

-915 TQQIIDIGMSKCIQ
+915 TQQIIDIGMKKCIQ
-929 GNTADFPA
+929 DNTTEFTT

>member
-1 MERPAEPLL
+1 MAGLL
-10 RCFAANDAL
+10 RVPHYRHSGEDSRRTGPEEGIDNL
-19 HRPPSPPPRKI
+19 LLV
-30 PESALFA
+30 PESVLDMDGNQLRDDLNGLRFA
-37 LRGILVSSLQTSG
+37 FRKQYLQADLG
-50 GNGHRVDAPVPR
+50 PQGNIWI
-62 ARHAPGRT
+62 
-70 SSSSPPPPPRR
+70 S
-81 RPRLHVTFDSPTA
+81 
-94 RATAGVTTV
+94 GVTTV

-121 GKENA
+121 AGGLHWFAHGADSFDFYDETDETGKENA
-126 VKDREERLRLVREKH
+126 IKDREERLRLVREKH

-178 SRDSERRQQVEER
+178 LRDTERRQQVEER

-301 TDDFSEYNNKRHSV
+301 TDEYNNKRHSV
-315 MDVLRWSDMCYPVIP
+315 MGVLHWSDMCYPVIP
-330 EYPVDVGCEGGDGSA
+330 EYPVDVVCEGGDGSA
-345 ERRAARRKTDLMPTI
+345 ERKAARRKTDLMPTI

-393 TAATAFGGGGVRLLS
+393 AATAFGGGCGRLLS
-408 SARSMSHLAGGGGR
+408 SARSMSHLASGGGGGR

-518 TSDPP
+518 TSDQPI
-523 AKSPATGERPPLP
+523 KSPATGERPPLP

-555 NDNTKQQS
+555 NDNTKLQS
-563 STAVKDKNKNA
+563 TTVKEKNKNA
-574 KNSTETSDNVESS
+574 KNSTETPDNVESS
-587 DQQHTTAVVSKDE
+587 EQQHTVAVVPKDE
-600 DSHRENSIQGSVN
+600 DSRENSNQGSVN

-715 EDKKRKEEEH
+715 EEKKRKEEEH

-792 QHAGENKTE
+792 QQAGENKTE

-814 VSETDAMLNA
+814 VSETEAMLTA

-834 SSASSS
+834 SSASS
-840 PTSPTGDTQ
+840 PTSPPGEAL

-881 ANGGTVFSSEVQLNN
+881 ANGGTVFNSEVQLNN

-915 TQQIIDIGMSKCIQ
+915 TQQIIDIGMKKCIQ
-929 GNTADFPA
+929 DNTTEFTT

>member
-1 MERPAEPLL
+1 MEHPAEPLQL
-10 RCFAANDAL
+10 RYDDVNDTL
-19 HRPPSPPPRKI
+19 HDRSPSPPPRKI
-30 PESALFA
+30 PESALSA
-37 LRGILVSSLQTSG
+37 LRGILVSSLQMPAE
-50 GNGHRVDAPVPR
+50 APVPR
-62 ARHAPGRT
+62 ARRTPGRT

-81 RPRLHVTFDSPTA
+81 RPRLHVTFESRTA

-126 VKDREERLRLVREKH
+126 IKDREERLRLVREKH

-178 SRDSERRQQVEER
+178 LRDTERRQQVEER

-301 TDDFSEYNNKRHSV
+301 TDEYNNKRHSV
-315 MDVLRWSDMCYPVIP
+315 MGVLHWSDMCYPVIP
-330 EYPVDVGCEGGDGSA
+330 EYPVDVVCEGGDGSA
-345 ERRAARRKTDLMPTI
+345 ERKAARRKTDLMPTI

-393 TAATAFGGGGVRLLS
+393 AATAFGGGCGRLLS
-408 SARSMSHLAGGGGR
+408 SARSMSHLASGGGGGR

-475 MTPNRPQSSMS
+475 MTPNRPMSSMS

-518 TSDPP
+518 TSDQPV
-523 AKSPATGERPPLP
+523 KSPATGERPPLP

-555 NDNTKQQS
+555 NDNTKLQS
-563 STAVKDKNKNA
+563 TTVKEKNKNA
-574 KNSTETSDNVESS
+574 KNSTETPDNVESS
-587 DQQHTTAVVSKDE
+587 EQQHTVAVVSKDE
-600 DSHRENSIQGSVN
+600 DSRENSNQGSVN

-715 EDKKRKEEEH
+715 EEKKRKEEEH

-792 QHAGENKTE
+792 QQAGENKSE

-814 VSETDAMLNA
+814 VSETEAMLTA

-834 SSASSS
+834 SSASS
-840 PTSPTGDTQ
+840 PTSPPGEAL

-881 ANGGTVFSSEVQLNN
+881 ANGGTVFNSEVQLNN

-915 TQQIIDIGMSKCIQ
+915 TQQIIDIGMKKCIQ
-929 GNTADFPA
+929 DNTTEFTT

>member
-1 MERPAEPLL
+1 MTTLTTRYTIVRRHPRLEKYRNP
-10 RCFAANDAL
+10 
-19 HRPPSPPPRKI
+19 HYPPSGAYWCRRCRCRPRR
-30 PESALFA
+30 PF
-37 LRGILVSSLQTSG
+37 RVLVGLLAG
-50 GNGHRVDAPVPR
+50 
-62 ARHAPGRT
+62 
-70 SSSSPPPPPRR
+70 R
-81 RPRLHVTFDSPTA
+81 RPRHRRHLLGVVLVYTSRLNRGRPAPPPVHCSS
-94 RATAGVTTV
+94 GVTTV

-121 GKENA
+121 AGGLHWFAHGADSFDFYDETDETGKENA
-126 VKDREERLRLVREKH
+126 IKDREERLRLVREKH

-178 SRDSERRQQVEER
+178 LRDTERRQQVEER

-301 TDDFSEYNNKRHSV
+301 TD
-315 MDVLRWSDMCYPVIP
+315 
-330 EYPVDVGCEGGDGSA
+330 
-345 ERRAARRKTDLMPTI
+345 
-360 VSPRD
+360 
-365 LTPCSR
+365 
-371 PGSSSSSR
+371 
-379 RSPGRAS
+379 
-386 SMTRLDG
+386 
-393 TAATAFGGGGVRLLS
+393 
-408 SARSMSHLAGGGGR
+408 
-422 SVVLGANKD
+422 
-431 RSTHHR
+431 
-437 SMIALN
+437 
-443 PVPPPRPTRAER
+443 
-455 LRKRAREFANGGGAG
+455 G

-518 TSDPP
+518 TSDQPI
-523 AKSPATGERPPLP
+523 KSPATGERPPLP

-555 NDNTKQQS
+555 NDNTKLQS
-563 STAVKDKNKNA
+563 TTVKEKNKNA
-574 KNSTETSDNVESS
+574 KNSTETPDNVESS
-587 DQQHTTAVVSKDE
+587 EQQHTVAVVPKDE
-600 DSHRENSIQGSVN
+600 DSRENSNQGSVN

-715 EDKKRKEEEH
+715 EEKKRKEEEH

-792 QHAGENKTE
+792 QQAGENKTE

-814 VSETDAMLNA
+814 VSETEAMLTA

-834 SSASSS
+834 SSASS
-840 PTSPTGDTQ
+840 PTSPPGEAL

-881 ANGGTVFSSEVQLNN
+881 ANGGTVFNSEVQLNN

-915 TQQIIDIGMSKCIQ
+915 TQQIIDIGMKKCIQ
-929 GNTADFPA
+929 DNTTEFTT

>member
-1 MERPAEPLL
+1 MAGLL
-10 RCFAANDAL
+10 RVPHYRHSGEDSRRTGPEEGIDNL
-19 HRPPSPPPRKI
+19 LLV
-30 PESALFA
+30 PESVLDMDGNQLRDDLNGLRFA
-37 LRGILVSSLQTSG
+37 FRKQYLQADLG
-50 GNGHRVDAPVPR
+50 PQGNIWI
-62 ARHAPGRT
+62 
-70 SSSSPPPPPRR
+70 S
-81 RPRLHVTFDSPTA
+81 
-94 RATAGVTTV
+94 GVTTV

-126 VKDREERLRLVREKH
+126 IKDREERLRLVREKH

-178 SRDSERRQQVEER
+178 LRDTERRQQVEER

-301 TDDFSEYNNKRHSV
+301 TDEYNNKRHSV
-315 MDVLRWSDMCYPVIP
+315 MGVLHWSDMCYPVIP
-330 EYPVDVGCEGGDGSA
+330 EYPVDVVCEGGDGSA
-345 ERRAARRKTDLMPTI
+345 ERKAARRKTDLMPTI

-393 TAATAFGGGGVRLLS
+393 AATAFGGGCGRLLS
-408 SARSMSHLAGGGGR
+408 SARSMSHLASGGGGGR

-475 MTPNRPQSSMS
+475 MTPNRPMSSMS

-518 TSDPP
+518 TSDQPV
-523 AKSPATGERPPLP
+523 KSPATGERPPLP

-555 NDNTKQQS
+555 NDNTKLQS
-563 STAVKDKNKNA
+563 TTVKEKNKNA
-574 KNSTETSDNVESS
+574 KNSTETPDNVESS
-587 DQQHTTAVVSKDE
+587 EQQHTVAVVSKDE
-600 DSHRENSIQGSVN
+600 DSRENSNQGSVN

-715 EDKKRKEEEH
+715 EEKKRKEEEH

-792 QHAGENKTE
+792 QQAGENKSE

-814 VSETDAMLNA
+814 VSETEAMLTA

-834 SSASSS
+834 SSASS
-840 PTSPTGDTQ
+840 PTSPPGEAL

-881 ANGGTVFSSEVQLNN
+881 ANGGTVFNSEVQLNN

-915 TQQIIDIGMSKCIQ
+915 TQQIIDIGMKKCIQ
-929 GNTADFPA
+929 DNTTEFTT

>member
-1 MERPAEPLL
+1 MKFNRSLYSFHSGLFFDFVNPND
-10 RCFAANDAL
+10 FAQI
-19 HRPPSPPPRKI
+19 SI
-30 PESALFA
+30 
-37 LRGILVSSLQTSG
+37 Q
-50 GNGHRVDAPVPR
+50 
-62 ARHAPGRT
+62 
-70 SSSSPPPPPRR
+70 
-81 RPRLHVTFDSPTA
+81 
-94 RATAGVTTV
+94 AGVTTV

-126 VKDREERLRLVREKH
+126 IKDREERLRLVREKH

-178 SRDSERRQQVEER
+178 LRDTERRQQVEER

-301 TDDFSEYNNKRHSV
+301 TDEYNNKRHSV
-315 MDVLRWSDMCYPVIP
+315 MGVLHWSDMCYPVIP
-330 EYPVDVGCEGGDGSA
+330 EYPVDVVCEGGDGSA
-345 ERRAARRKTDLMPTI
+345 ERKAARRKTDLMPTI

-379 RSPGRAS
+379 RSP
-386 SMTRLDG
+386 
-393 TAATAFGGGGVRLLS
+393 
-408 SARSMSHLAGGGGR
+408 
-422 SVVLGANKD
+422 
-431 RSTHHR
+431 
-437 SMIALN
+437 
-443 PVPPPRPTRAER
+443 
-455 LRKRAREFANGGGAG
+455 G

-518 TSDPP
+518 TSDQPI
-523 AKSPATGERPPLP
+523 KSPATGERPPLP

-555 NDNTKQQS
+555 NDNTKLQS
-563 STAVKDKNKNA
+563 TTVKEKNKNA
-574 KNSTETSDNVESS
+574 KNSTETPDNVESS
-587 DQQHTTAVVSKDE
+587 EQQHTVAVVPKDE
-600 DSHRENSIQGSVN
+600 DSRENSNQGSVN

-715 EDKKRKEEEH
+715 EEKKRKEEEH

-792 QHAGENKTE
+792 QQAGENKTE

-814 VSETDAMLNA
+814 VSETEAMLTA

-834 SSASSS
+834 SSASS
-840 PTSPTGDTQ
+840 PTSPPGEAL

-881 ANGGTVFSSEVQLNN
+881 ANGGTVFNSEVQLNN

-915 TQQIIDIGMSKCIQ
+915 TQQIIDIGMKKCIQ
-929 GNTADFPA
+929 DNTTEFTT

>member
-1 MERPAEPLL
+1 MTTLTTRYTIVRRHPRLEKYRNP
-10 RCFAANDAL
+10 
-19 HRPPSPPPRKI
+19 HYPPSGAYWCRRCRCRPRR
-30 PESALFA
+30 PF
-37 LRGILVSSLQTSG
+37 RVLVGLLAG
-50 GNGHRVDAPVPR
+50 
-62 ARHAPGRT
+62 
-70 SSSSPPPPPRR
+70 R
-81 RPRLHVTFDSPTA
+81 RPRHRRHLLGVVLVYTSRLNRGRPAPPPVHCSS
-94 RATAGVTTV
+94 GVTTV

-121 GKENA
+121 AGGLHWFAHGADSFDFYDETDETGKENA
-126 VKDREERLRLVREKH
+126 IKDREERLRLVREKH

-178 SRDSERRQQVEER
+178 LRDTERRQQVEER

-301 TDDFSEYNNKRHSV
+301 TDEYNNKRHSV
-315 MDVLRWSDMCYPVIP
+315 MGVLHWSDMCYPVIP
-330 EYPVDVGCEGGDGSA
+330 EYPVDVVCGGDGSA
-345 ERRAARRKTDLMPTI
+345 ERKAARRKTDLMPTI

-379 RSPGRAS
+379 RSP
-386 SMTRLDG
+386 
-393 TAATAFGGGGVRLLS
+393 
-408 SARSMSHLAGGGGR
+408 
-422 SVVLGANKD
+422 
-431 RSTHHR
+431 
-437 SMIALN
+437 
-443 PVPPPRPTRAER
+443 
-455 LRKRAREFANGGGAG
+455 G

-518 TSDPP
+518 TSDQPI
-523 AKSPATGERPPLP
+523 KSPATGERPPLP

-555 NDNTKQQS
+555 NDNTKLQS
-563 STAVKDKNKNA
+563 TTVKEKNKNA
-574 KNSTETSDNVESS
+574 KNSTETPDNVESS
-587 DQQHTTAVVSKDE
+587 EQQHTVAVVPKDE
-600 DSHRENSIQGSVN
+600 DSRENSNQGSVN

-715 EDKKRKEEEH
+715 EEKKRKEEEH

-792 QHAGENKTE
+792 QQAGENKTE

-814 VSETDAMLNA
+814 VSETEAMLTA

-834 SSASSS
+834 SSASS
-840 PTSPTGDTQ
+840 PTSPPGEAL

-881 ANGGTVFSSEVQLNN
+881 ANGGTVFNSEVQLNN

-915 TQQIIDIGMSKCIQ
+915 TQQIIDIGMKKCIQ
-929 GNTADFPA
+929 DNTTEFTT

>member
-50 GNGHRVDAPVPR
+50 GNGHLVDAAAAPVPR
-62 ARHAPGRT
+62 ARHAPGLT

-81 RPRLHVTFDSPTA
+81 RPRLHVTFDPPTA
-94 RATAGVTTV
+94 RATAAGVTTV

-112 PTPPQNSSR
+112 PTPPQHSSR

-126 VKDREERLRLVREKH
+126 IKDREERLRLVREKH

-301 TDDFSEYNNKRHSV
+301 TD
-315 MDVLRWSDMCYPVIP
+315 
-330 EYPVDVGCEGGDGSA
+330 EGGDGSA

-393 TAATAFGGGGVRLLS
+393 TAATALGGGGVRLLS

-587 DQQHTTAVVSKDE
+587 DQQHTTAVISKDE

-777 GKGNASTK
+777 GKGNPSTK

-792 QHAGENKTE
+792 QQAGENKTE

-814 VSETDAMLNA
+814 VSETEAMLTA

-840 PTSPTGDTQ
+840 PTSPPGDTQ

-881 ANGGTVFSSEVQLNN
+881 ANGGSAFSSEVQLNN

>member
-1 MERPAEPLL
+1 MKFNRSLYSFHSGLFFDFVNP
-10 RCFAANDAL
+10 NDL
-19 HRPPSPPPRKI
+19 TQISI
-30 PESALFA
+30 
-37 LRGILVSSLQTSG
+37 Q
-50 GNGHRVDAPVPR
+50 
-62 ARHAPGRT
+62 
-70 SSSSPPPPPRR
+70 
-81 RPRLHVTFDSPTA
+81 
-94 RATAGVTTV
+94 AGVTTV

-126 VKDREERLRLVREKH
+126 IKDREERLRLVREKH

-178 SRDSERRQQVEER
+178 LRDTERRQQVEER

-301 TDDFSEYNNKRHSV
+301 TDEYNNKRHSV
-315 MDVLRWSDMCYPVIP
+315 MGVLHWSDMCYPVIP
-330 EYPVDVGCEGGDGSA
+330 EYPVDVVCEGGDGSA
-345 ERRAARRKTDLMPTI
+345 ERKAARRKTDLMPTI

-393 TAATAFGGGGVRLLS
+393 AATAFGGGCGRLLS
-408 SARSMSHLAGGGGR
+408 SARSMSHLASGGGGGR

-475 MTPNRPQSSMS
+475 MTPNRPMSSMS

-518 TSDPP
+518 TSDQPV
-523 AKSPATGERPPLP
+523 KSPATGERPPLP

-555 NDNTKQQS
+555 NDNTKLQS
-563 STAVKDKNKNA
+563 TTVKEKNKNA
-574 KNSTETSDNVESS
+574 KNSTETPDNVESS
-587 DQQHTTAVVSKDE
+587 EQQHTVAVVSKDE
-600 DSHRENSIQGSVN
+600 DSRENSNQGSVN

-715 EDKKRKEEEH
+715 EEKKRKEEEH

-792 QHAGENKTE
+792 QQAGENKSE

-814 VSETDAMLNA
+814 VSETEAMLTA

-834 SSASSS
+834 SSASS
-840 PTSPTGDTQ
+840 PTSPPGEAL

-881 ANGGTVFSSEVQLNN
+881 ANGGTVFNSEVQLNN

-915 TQQIIDIGMSKCIQ
+915 TQQIIDIGMKKCIQ
-929 GNTADFPA
+929 DNTTEFTT

>member
-1 MERPAEPLL
+1 M
-10 RCFAANDAL
+10 NHAL
-19 HRPPSPPPRKI
+19 TFV
-30 PESALFA
+30 LQMDW
-37 LRGILVSSLQTSG
+37 VSNNQYNQNWT
-50 GNGHRVDAPVPR
+50 
-62 ARHAPGRT
+62 
-70 SSSSPPPPPRR
+70 
-81 RPRLHVTFDSPTA
+81 
-94 RATAGVTTV
+94 GVTTV

-126 VKDREERLRLVREKH
+126 IKDREERLRLVREKH

-178 SRDSERRQQVEER
+178 LRDTERRQQVEER

-301 TDDFSEYNNKRHSV
+301 TDEYNNKRHSV
-315 MDVLRWSDMCYPVIP
+315 MGVLHWSDMCYPVIP
-330 EYPVDVGCEGGDGSA
+330 EYPVDVVCEGGDGSA
-345 ERRAARRKTDLMPTI
+345 ERKAARRKTDLMPTI

-393 TAATAFGGGGVRLLS
+393 AATAFGGGCGRLLS
-408 SARSMSHLAGGGGR
+408 SARSMSHLASGGGGGR

-475 MTPNRPQSSMS
+475 MTPNRPMSSMS

-518 TSDPP
+518 TSDQPV
-523 AKSPATGERPPLP
+523 KSPATGERPPLP

-555 NDNTKQQS
+555 NDNTKLQS
-563 STAVKDKNKNA
+563 TTVKEKNKNA
-574 KNSTETSDNVESS
+574 KNSTETPDNVESS
-587 DQQHTTAVVSKDE
+587 EQQHTVAVVSKDE
-600 DSHRENSIQGSVN
+600 DSRENSNQGSVN

-715 EDKKRKEEEH
+715 EEKKRKEEEH

-792 QHAGENKTE
+792 QQAGENKSE

-814 VSETDAMLNA
+814 VSETEAMLTA

-834 SSASSS
+834 SSASS
-840 PTSPTGDTQ
+840 PTSPPGEAL

-881 ANGGTVFSSEVQLNN
+881 ANGGTVFNSEVQLNN

-915 TQQIIDIGMSKCIQ
+915 TQQIIDIGMKKCIQ
-929 GNTADFPA
+929 DNTTEFTT

>member
-10 RCFAANDAL
+10 RCFDANDAL

-50 GNGHRVDAPVPR
+50 GNGHRIGAAAAPVPR

-81 RPRLHVTFDSPTA
+81 RPHLHVTFDSPTA
-94 RATAGVTTV
+94 RATAAGVTTV

-112 PTPPQNSSR
+112 PTPPQHSSR

-126 VKDREERLRLVREKH
+126 IKDREERLRLVREKH

-301 TDDFSEYNNKRHSV
+301 TD
-315 MDVLRWSDMCYPVIP
+315 
-330 EYPVDVGCEGGDGSA
+330 EGGDGSA

-523 AKSPATGERPPLP
+523 PAKSPATGERPPLP

-563 STAVKDKNKNA
+563 STAVKDKNKNS

-587 DQQHTTAVVSKDE
+587 DQQHTTTVVSKDE

-792 QHAGENKTE
+792 QQAGENKTE

-814 VSETDAMLNA
+814 VSETEAMLTA

-840 PTSPTGDTQ
+840 PTSPPGDTQ

>member
-94 RATAGVTTV
+94 RATAAGVTTV

-121 GKENA
+121 AGGLHWFAHGAESFDFYDETDETGKENA

-379 RSPGRAS
+379 RSP
-386 SMTRLDG
+386 
-393 TAATAFGGGGVRLLS
+393 
-408 SARSMSHLAGGGGR
+408 
-422 SVVLGANKD
+422 
-431 RSTHHR
+431 
-437 SMIALN
+437 
-443 PVPPPRPTRAER
+443 
-455 LRKRAREFANGGGAG
+455 G

>member
-1 MERPAEPLL
+1 MAGLL
-10 RCFAANDAL
+10 RVPHYRHSGEDSRRTGPEEGIDNL
-19 HRPPSPPPRKI
+19 LLV
-30 PESALFA
+30 PESVLDMDGNQLRDDLNGLRFA
-37 LRGILVSSLQTSG
+37 FRKQYLQADLG
-50 GNGHRVDAPVPR
+50 PQGNIWI
-62 ARHAPGRT
+62 
-70 SSSSPPPPPRR
+70 S
-81 RPRLHVTFDSPTA
+81 
-94 RATAGVTTV
+94 GVTTV

-126 VKDREERLRLVREKH
+126 IKDREERLRLVREKH

-301 TDDFSEYNNKRHSV
+301 TDEYNNKRHSV

-393 TAATAFGGGGVRLLS
+393 TAATAFGGGGGRLLS
-408 SARSMSHLAGGGGR
+408 SARSMSHLASGGGR

-555 NDNTKQQS
+555 NDNTKQQT

-587 DQQHTTAVVSKDE
+587 NQHHTTSVVSKDE
-600 DSHRENSIQGSVN
+600 DSRENSIQGSVN

-792 QHAGENKTE
+792 QQAGENKTE

-814 VSETDAMLNA
+814 VSETEAMLTA
-824 ERVHSSSSTT
+824 ERVHSLSSNT

-840 PTSPTGDTQ
+840 PTSPPGDTL

-881 ANGGTVFSSEVQLNN
+881 ANGGTVFNSEVQLNN

>member
-10 RCFAANDAL
+10 QCFAANDSL

-50 GNGHRVDAPVPR
+50 GNGHRVDVAAAPVPR
-62 ARHAPGRT
+62 ARQAPGRT

-94 RATAGVTTV
+94 RATAAGVTTV

-121 GKENA
+121 AGGLHWFAHGADSFDFYDETDETGKENA
-126 VKDREERLRLVREKH
+126 IKDREERLRLVREKH

-301 TDDFSEYNNKRHSV
+301 TD
-315 MDVLRWSDMCYPVIP
+315 
-330 EYPVDVGCEGGDGSA
+330 
-345 ERRAARRKTDLMPTI
+345 
-360 VSPRD
+360 
-365 LTPCSR
+365 
-371 PGSSSSSR
+371 
-379 RSPGRAS
+379 
-386 SMTRLDG
+386 
-393 TAATAFGGGGVRLLS
+393 
-408 SARSMSHLAGGGGR
+408 
-422 SVVLGANKD
+422 
-431 RSTHHR
+431 
-437 SMIALN
+437 
-443 PVPPPRPTRAER
+443 
-455 LRKRAREFANGGGAG
+455 G

-555 NDNTKQQS
+555 NDNTKQQT

-587 DQQHTTAVVSKDE
+587 NQHHTTSVVSKDE
-600 DSHRENSIQGSVN
+600 DSRENSIQGSVN

-792 QHAGENKTE
+792 QQAGENKTE

-814 VSETDAMLNA
+814 VSETEAMLTA
-824 ERVHSSSSTT
+824 ERVHSLSSNT

-840 PTSPTGDTQ
+840 PTSPPGDTL

-881 ANGGTVFSSEVQLNN
+881 ANGGTVFNSEVQLNN

>member
-1 MERPAEPLL
+1 
-10 RCFAANDAL
+10 
-19 HRPPSPPPRKI
+19 
-30 PESALFA
+30 
-37 LRGILVSSLQTSG
+37 
-50 GNGHRVDAPVPR
+50 
-62 ARHAPGRT
+62 
-70 SSSSPPPPPRR
+70 
-81 RPRLHVTFDSPTA
+81 
-94 RATAGVTTV
+94 
-103 NSDNRPSTA
+103 
-112 PTPPQNSSR
+112 
-121 GKENA
+121 
-126 VKDREERLRLVREKH
+126 
-141 DEERQRKLDELKQQA
+141 
-156 LAVQRYREQKEEER
+156 
-170 RRRLDEMR
+170 
-178 SRDSERRQQVEER
+178 
-191 KRQLFEAEREKRD
+191 
-204 AILKKNLEREA
+204 
-215 RIVSKRRNERSSIV
+215 
-229 FAFGSSTPRMLE
+229 
-241 PSETGGSYWASR
+241 
-253 RATSTSNVMML
+253 
-264 SSTTPMGPLTRRS
+264 
-277 SERELNECSGK
+277 
-288 KRAASAGG
+288 
-296 LSNRS
+296 
-301 TDDFSEYNNKRHSV
+301 
-315 MDVLRWSDMCYPVIP
+315 
-330 EYPVDVGCEGGDGSA
+330 
-345 ERRAARRKTDLMPTI
+345 
-360 VSPRD
+360 
-365 LTPCSR
+365 
-371 PGSSSSSR
+371 
-379 RSPGRAS
+379 
-386 SMTRLDG
+386 
-393 TAATAFGGGGVRLLS
+393 
-408 SARSMSHLAGGGGR
+408 
-422 SVVLGANKD
+422 
-431 RSTHHR
+431 
-437 SMIALN
+437 
-443 PVPPPRPTRAER
+443 
-455 LRKRAREFANGGGAG
+455 

-518 TSDPP
+518 TSDQS

-555 NDNTKQQS
+555 NDNTKLQS
-563 STAVKDKNKNA
+563 TTVKEKNKNA

-587 DQQHTTAVVSKDE
+587 EQQHTVAAVSKDE
-600 DSHRENSIQGSVN
+600 DSRENSNQGSVN

-715 EDKKRKEEEH
+715 EEKKRKEEEH

-792 QHAGENKTE
+792 QQAGENKTE
-801 KPSSDPMT
+801 KTTSDPMT

-814 VSETDAMLNA
+814 VSETEAMLTA
-824 ERVHSSSSTT
+824 ERVHSSSTTT
-834 SSASSS
+834 SSASS
-840 PTSPTGDTQ
+840 PTSPPGDAL

-868 NSAVHQSNGCLPT
+868 NSTVHQSNGCLPT

-915 TQQIIDIGMSKCIQ
+915 TQQIIDIGMKKCIQ
-929 GNTADFPA
+929 DNTTEFTT